1 MTRVHFDD
9 TMIHLMQFSLIT
21 PRRNITLSVFRLSQ
35 GSVATLIRSI
45 GLNAIQNVRS
55 LILGGLIGRTE
66 NSPKSGRTAQSHG
79 EIDE

>member
-1 MTRVHFDD
+1 
-9 TMIHLMQFSLIT
+9 MQFSLLK

-45 GLNAIQNVRS
+45 NAIQNVRS
-55 LILGGLIGRTE
+55 LIFGGLIDRTE
-66 NSPKSGRTAQSHG
+66 NTPKSGRTAQSHG